1 MQIHRWAGF
10 QVLCG
15 SHLSFVFFSA
25 GFLCPSGQKGE
36 GRNSGQSLGHAPL
49 PPHSC
54 YCCFHMILLICYNR
68 QHLTSPKNETC
79 KKELESSRQA
89 PVIHDGP
96 LYTSLCPLDIHRNVT
111 AATVPKV
118 SRRTLLINRMWC
130 LQYIW
135 IPQGHGFHTPSPA
148 SQGDFHSLPV
158 PSSSR
163 FRVHQ
168 SYNPSSDQARASSAS
183 LECPPMREACHQDQP
198 IPLYVKANYL

>member
-1 MQIHRWAGF
+1 MHIHRWAGF

-15 SHLSFVFFSA
+15 SHLSFVFF
-25 GFLCPSGQKGE
+25 FRLLVYKWTE
-36 GRNSGQSLGHAPL
+36 RWRKKFRRSLGHAPL
-49 PPHSC
+49 LPHSC
-54 YCCFHMILLICYNR
+54 YRCFHMILLICYNK
-68 QHLTSPKNETC
+68 QHLTSPKNEAC
-79 KKELESSRQA
+79 KKELESSRQP

-96 LYTSLCPLDIHRNVT
+96 LYTSLCPLDIHQNAT
-111 AATVPKV
+111 AATFPKV
-118 SRRTLLINRMWC
+118 SRRTLLINQMWW

-135 IPQGHGFHTPSPA
+135 IPRGHGFHTPSPT

-168 SYNPSSDQARASSAS
+168 VYNPGSDQARASSAS
-183 LECPPMREACHQDQP
+183 LECPPMRKACHQDQS